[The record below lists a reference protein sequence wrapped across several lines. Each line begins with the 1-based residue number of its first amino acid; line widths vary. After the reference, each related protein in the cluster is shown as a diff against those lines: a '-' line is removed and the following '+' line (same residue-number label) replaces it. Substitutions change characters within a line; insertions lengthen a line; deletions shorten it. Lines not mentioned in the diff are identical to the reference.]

1 MMATSQHSPWWRGV
15 AVALTV
21 GFLLLIPSS
30 VHAQDSDL
38 TGELSL
44 SLLEAN
50 VGDAIEVRWRLVGG
64 PEREPAMQPLGT
76 ELGEFNV
83 LHQQWEVG
91 EPEGDYSSW
100 VWIATVAAYS
110 TGPVEFPALQ
120 IAAISSEQPGW
131 ESLPL
136 TVEMISVLDEASG
149 EEELEIADLK
159 QPASLEP
166 NWTPALIALSIVAL
180 IALIALAAWWLHR
193 RYAARL
199 AAVPMVDDP
208 FARTPPHEWAFAE
221 LQNLLSERL
230 AEQGELERFY
240 AQLAWILKRYLG
252 GRYRVDLLEQT
263 TDEVRPAL
271 DQAGIP
277 SAASPRVGSILAEC
291 DRVKFAKAFPSD
303 SERKQI
309 VERVYAVIDQTKP
322 ALESTDLNNGDVVGA
337 SR

>member
-1 MMATSQHSPWWRGV
+1 MATSQQAGSWRCV
-15 AVALTV
+15 AAALTV
-21 GFLLLIPSS
+21 GLLLLTPSL
-30 VHAQDSDL
+30 VMAQESDL

-50 VGDAIEVRWRLVGG
+50 VGDAIEVRWRLVGA
-64 PEREPAMQPLGT
+64 PDREPAMQPLGP
-76 ELGEFNV
+76 ELGDFAV
-83 LHQQWEVG
+83 LQEQWEVG
-91 EPEGDYSSW
+91 ELEGEDPSW
-100 VWIATVAAYS
+100 LWIATVAAYS
-110 TGPVEFPALQ
+110 TGSLEFPALQ
-120 IAAISSEQPGW
+120 IETLGPDQPGW
-131 ESLPL
+131 KSLPQM
-136 TVEMISVLDEASG
+136 VEVISVLEEPNS

-166 NWTPALIALSIVAL
+166 NWTPTLIALSIVAL
-180 IALIALAAWWLHR
+180 IALIALAAWLLHR

-199 AAVPMVDDP
+199 AAVPMAEDP
-208 FARTPPHEWAFAE
+208 FARTPPHEWAFAA
-221 LQNLLSERL
+221 LQDLLSQRL

-263 TDEVRPAL
+263 TDEVRPVL
-271 DQAGIP
+271 DQAGMP

-322 ALESTDLNNGDVVGA
+322 VEQASPELGGDTAEA
-337 SR
+337 SN

>member
-1 MMATSQHSPWWRGV
+1 M
-15 AVALTV
+15 
-21 GFLLLIPSS
+21 
-30 VHAQDSDL
+30 
-38 TGELSL
+38 
-44 SLLEAN
+44 
-50 VGDAIEVRWRLVGG
+50 
-64 PEREPAMQPLGT
+64 
-76 ELGEFNV
+76 
-83 LHQQWEVG
+83 
-91 EPEGDYSSW
+91 
-100 VWIATVAAYS
+100 
-110 TGPVEFPALQ
+110 
-120 IAAISSEQPGW
+120 
-131 ESLPL
+131 
-136 TVEMISVLDEASG
+136 
-149 EEELEIADLK
+149 
-159 QPASLEP
+159 
-166 NWTPALIALSIVAL
+166 
-180 IALIALAAWWLHR
+180 
-193 RYAARL
+193 RYL
-199 AAVPMVDDP
+199 MGPMVDDP

-322 ALESTDLNNGDVVGA
+322 ALESTDLNDGDVVGA